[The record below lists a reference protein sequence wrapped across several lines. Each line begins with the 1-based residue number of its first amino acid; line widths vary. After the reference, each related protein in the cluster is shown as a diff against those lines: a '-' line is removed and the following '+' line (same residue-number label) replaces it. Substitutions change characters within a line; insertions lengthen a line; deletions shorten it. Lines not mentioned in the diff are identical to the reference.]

1 MSVMA
6 PNDPDAHSDN
16 AVTGFKKTAPPLAT
30 SGTPEPMPAMA
41 AASSGMA
48 LLSSVSGL
56 QCDTCLSNAYLFLRT
71 LDAPRL
77 ANCHTNIL
85 KLVISKFLR
94 LVFIHSYFYCKS
106 KRGLCAW

>member
-1 MSVMA
+1 MPVMA

-56 QCDTCLSNAYLFLRT
+56 QTLTASVTHVYRVPILT

-77 ANCHTNIL
+77 ANCHTI
-85 KLVISKFLR
+85 
-94 LVFIHSYFYCKS
+94 
-106 KRGLCAW
+106 